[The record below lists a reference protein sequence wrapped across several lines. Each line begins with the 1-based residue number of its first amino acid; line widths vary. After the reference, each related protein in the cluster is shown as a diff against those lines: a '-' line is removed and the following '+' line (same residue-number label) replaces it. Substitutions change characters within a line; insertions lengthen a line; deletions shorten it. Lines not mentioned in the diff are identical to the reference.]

1 MIRLLLIIWIPDLS
15 GIQIPTVSDLLI
27 IQFPA
32 AIVVTLKDLSNPVH
46 IPRLKEIMFEAW
58 DLVLSRSGLLGA
70 REGVIIDHDTIV
82 IITLGR
88 FY

>member
-32 AIVVTLKDLSNPVH
+32 AIVGTLKDLSNPVH
-46 IPRLKEIMFEAW
+46 IPRLKEIMF

-70 REGVIIDHDTIV
+70 REGVIIDHDIIV